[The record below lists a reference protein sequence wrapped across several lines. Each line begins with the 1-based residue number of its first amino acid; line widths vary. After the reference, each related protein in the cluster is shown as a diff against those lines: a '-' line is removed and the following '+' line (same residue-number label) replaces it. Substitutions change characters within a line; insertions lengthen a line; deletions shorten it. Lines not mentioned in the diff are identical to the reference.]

1 MHFLIICLGLLLA
14 YSVRLISGL
23 PQFKYQKKWSYSL
36 FFFAFPPLVLLM
48 TSIVIIS
55 MGYHGEMWGIK
66 PSKISYGLAVSFL
79 IWSIIS
85 LIKLSIQLAQT
96 IKHLHQ
102 YSQVNIQ
109 GKSVRL
115 LKTSFPYAAQIGFW
129 QSELLVSQGLIELLS
144 PEHLTAVISHETA
157 HQKHKDTFFFFWLSW
172 LEKLTFWLPNNQ
184 LLWNNLLLLR
194 ELRADHTASQEIDFL
209 LLAESLLMVTESAM
223 TETQKFNYDFVCPLI
238 NYRLQERIDA
248 LIDTNDSVSKF
259 NWSNLIWLI
268 LIFLPWITMPY
279 HNSI

>member
-1 MHFLIICLGLLLA
+1 MHFLIICLGILVA
-14 YSVRLISGL
+14 YSVRLSSNLGTID
-23 PQFKYQKKWSYSL
+23 YQKKWGYSL
-36 FFFAFPPLVLLM
+36 FFFAFPPLILLM
-48 TSIVIIS
+48 TSIVILS
-55 MGYHGEMWGIK
+55 MGYQGEMWGMK
-66 PSKISYGLAVSFL
+66 PSKISFALALSFL
-79 IWSIIS
+79 IWSLIS
-85 LIKLSIQLAQT
+85 LIKLSIQLKQT

-102 YSQVNIQ
+102 YSQLNIQ

-115 LKTSFPYAAQIGFW
+115 LNTSFPYAAQVGFW

-144 PEHLTAVISHETA
+144 PEHLSAVISHETA
-157 HQKHKDTFFFFWLSW
+157 HQKHRDTFFFFWLCW

-209 LLAESLLMVTESAM
+209 LLAESLLRVTESAI
-223 TETQKFNYDFVCPLI
+223 TETKKFNYDFVCPLI

-248 LIDTNDSVSKF
+248 LIDSNESISQF

-268 LIFLPWITMPY
+268 LIFIPWITIPY